1 MLRVAMSRVL
11 TPASFVWSEM
21 VSDCVVRLSDALTR
35 IMMARAVVPRKA
47 CVRKAHVAGTP
58 NLSLSLWP
66 GVRTMR
72 TGITTT
78 KELRSVGCTATR
90 LYPFSPHTGRTAATP
105 RRAPVDH
112 SQQRGRE

>member
-47 CVRKAHVAGTP
+47 CVRKAHVAVTP
-58 NLSLSLWP
+58 TCRCHCGLVSEQCP
-66 GVRTMR
+66 RA
-72 TGITTT
+72 
-78 KELRSVGCTATR
+78 LRR
-90 LYPFSPHTGRTAATP
+90 LKSYAR
-105 RRAPVDH
+105 
-112 SQQRGRE
+112 